1 MLNALHGISLKHRAD
16 LLSQQRAALERI
28 HAELEPLTRNAHQR
42 GDATDTNHALEIM
55 EALTDL
61 AQNVALQ
68 MRHLLSE
75 LLQTQHN
82 TEKETTK

>member
-1 MLNALHGISLKHRAD
+1 MLNALPGIALKHRAD

-28 HAELEPLTRNAHQR
+28 HAHLDPLTRNAHQR

-61 AQNVALQ
+61 AQSVALQ

-75 LLQTQHN
+75 LQHTNN